1 MAARFLSRSAA
12 AFEKASLMTDLPVTP
27 EQTPD
32 VAETVGFLRRF
43 SDMMATGYNA
53 AYLKRAADLLES
65 LTARLAAS
73 SGEEALWRYKYETL
87 TGHAD
92 ALEAEC
98 DGLKHDVEGHL
109 DITASVLAER
119 DALGVT
125 LAARENELSE
135 LGEALHR
142 EREERAAKVASYE
155 QDLLDLHQAF
165 DQKQEALQASLKARG
180 EENDELRGGL
190 ERERADG
197 AAKIA
202 AHEAELH
209 RLRLA
214 FDGERIGLQARLKA
228 RDDELAAFRV
238 VAEREHDALREKVA
252 ALEAK
257 RAELRSAF
265 DRIGQLGNQASGAN
279 DGAEGAMPRNSETGA
294 SRLSEHWGEPALS
307 IGEHNAVVPKTTLLQ
322 ARAQFEYLARE
333 FVPLGDIASQV
344 MCELG
349 AYTMD
354 MALIGGEPADQSP
367 VGVVAQSILADGEN
381 G

>member
-1 MAARFLSRSAA
+1 
-12 AFEKASLMTDLPVTP
+12 MTDLPVTS

-65 LTARLAAS
+65 FTARLAAS
-73 SGEEALWRYKYETL
+73 SDEQELWRYKYETL
-87 TGHAD
+87 SRHAD

-98 DGLKHDVEGHL
+98 DRLKHDVEGHL

-119 DALGVT
+119 DALGMT
-125 LAARENELSE
+125 LAVRENELSE
-135 LGEALHR
+135 FRETLHR
-142 EREERAAKVASYE
+142 EREERAAEGAAHE
-155 QDLLDLHQAF
+155 QDLIDLRQAF
-165 DQKQEALQASLKARG
+165 DQKHETLQASLQARG
-180 EENDELRGGL
+180 EEGDDLRSRL

-197 AAKIA
+197 ALRLA

-238 VAEREHDALREKVA
+238 VAEREHDALREKLA

-265 DRIGQLGNQASGAN
+265 DRIGQLGNQAGGAN
-279 DGAEGAMPRNSETGA
+279 DGAEGAMPRSSETGA
-294 SRLSEHWGEPALS
+294 SRLSAQWGQPVLLV
-307 IGEHNAVVPKTTLLQ
+307 GEHNAVVPKTTLLQ

-354 MALIGGEPADQSP
+354 MALIGGEPADQLA

-381 G
+381 S